1 MTQMTHHAHLEPD
14 IKAETERQ
22 KTALLFRNA
31 GVAQWVNVIN
41 ASLLAYVNTTLHVS
55 IGLAFVWWCLIVAIA
70 AGRYQLAR
78 RFEAAAPDAVES
90 GEWRRRYITATAL
103 AGAAWGTGT
112 ILFMWDAP
120 NTGFLFTGLVLSGM
134 AAGAIPI
141 LASVPAAY
149 RVFALPVLIPMS
161 AIILLQ
167 ANSALD
173 WAFGFMTILFSGV
186 VLMGARNLHETLDVA
201 IRLSLE
207 TRLLAEKIEQA
218 RDSAEAALAERKNI
232 EAMLRLDRE
241 QQAVLREMLENVVK
255 GGPMK
260 ETLELCLSRLLEISW
275 LSLLPM
281 GGIFLMEEDAKTLRL
296 YASRALSQEIL
307 TLCNR
312 VPLGRCLCGA
322 AAASR
327 EIQFSDCLDG
337 RHEISYP
344 GMTEHGHYN
353 LPLFSEGE
361 VIGVMVLYLP
371 HGFERDQAKEQFLNS
386 VAGILA
392 SFIRR
397 KKAEEELRIAA
408 SAFESQEA
416 MIVTDADAVILRV
429 NRAFTEITGYTAGEA
444 VGQTP
449 RLLKSGRHGADF
461 YRQMWES
468 INRTGVWQ
476 GEIWDRH
483 KNGSEYPKWLTI
495 SAVKNDEGTVTHYI
509 GSHYDITEQKL
520 AEEKINELAF
530 FDQLTGLPNRML
542 LMDRLTQAMSTGS
555 RTGRFGALLFIDLDN
570 FKMLN
575 DTQGHDVGDK
585 FLKQVALRVRS
596 CIREN
601 DTVARLGGDEFVVV
615 VSELSSNQKEAATDI
630 EIVAEKI
637 LASFNLPYRLDYTD
651 HHSTASIGVTLFK
664 GHLATHDDL
673 LKQADLA
680 MYKAKAA
687 GRNTI
692 RFFDPAM
699 EAAMI
704 KQAAL
709 EGYLRLAIAENQFLL
724 HYQAQVESNG
734 QMTGAEAL
742 IRWQHP
748 ERGLVPPDEFIPL
761 AEDAGLILPI
771 GLWVLDTACAQ
782 IKSWE
787 NDAHSRELQIA
798 VNVSARQFRQPD
810 FVAQVAGVLETSG
823 INPARLKL
831 ELTESLVLENVE
843 DAIEKMHAIKRLGV
857 RFSMDD
863 FGTGYSSL
871 SYLARLPLDQ
881 LKIDRS
887 FVRNL
892 PGKKNDETI
901 ARTIITMGRGLNMNV
916 IAEGVETESQ
926 RAFLEAHGCDAYQGY
941 LFSRPLPQKEFE
953 EFARNTWRPRQES
966 NL

>member
-1 MTQMTHHAHLEPD
+1 E
-14 IKAETERQ
+14 
-22 KTALLFRNA
+22 
-31 GVAQWVNVIN
+31 
-41 ASLLAYVNTTLHVS
+41 SL
-55 IGLAFVWWCLIVAIA
+55 
-70 AGRYQLAR
+70 
-78 RFEAAAPDAVES
+78 
-90 GEWRRRYITATAL
+90 
-103 AGAAWGTGT
+103 
-112 ILFMWDAP
+112 
-120 NTGFLFTGLVLSGM
+120 
-134 AAGAIPI
+134 
-141 LASVPAAY
+141 
-149 RVFALPVLIPMS
+149 
-161 AIILLQ
+161 
-167 ANSALD
+167 
-173 WAFGFMTILFSGV
+173 
-186 VLMGARNLHETLDVA
+186 
-201 IRLSLE
+201 
-207 TRLLAEKIEQA
+207 EQA
-218 RDSAEAALAERKNI
+218 RDSAEASLAERKNI

-275 LSLLPM
+275 LSLLPK

-296 YASRALSQEIL
+296 YASHALSQEIL

-327 EIQFSDCLDG
+327 EIQFSHCVDG

-344 GMTEHGHYN
+344 GMGEHGHYN
-353 LPLFSEGE
+353 LPLLSEGK

-416 MIVTDADAVILRV
+416 MIVTDADTVILRV
-429 NRAFTEITGYTAGEA
+429 NRAFTEITGFTAEEA

-476 GEIWDRH
+476 GEIWDRR
-483 KNGSEYPKWLTI
+483 KNGNEYPKWLTI

-509 GSHYDITEQKL
+509 GSHYDITEQKQ

-596 CIREN
+596 CIREI

-651 HHSTASIGVTLFK
+651 HHSTASIGVTLFR
-664 GHLATHDDL
+664 GNLATHDDL

-709 EGYLRLAIAENQFLL
+709 EGDLRQAIAGNQFLL

-761 AEDAGLILPI
+761 AEDTGLILPI

-810 FVAQVAGVLETSG
+810 FVPQVARVLETSG

-941 LFSRPLPQKEFE
+941 LFSRPLPQTEFE
-953 EFARNTWRPRQES
+953 EFARSTWRPRQES